1 MGGPGYPGGEGCQP
15 TLDCVAMA
23 PQSETGSETRSREQG
38 EQDASHELIVDARE
52 AGMRLDQLLALL
64 LGASRAEARRVLA
77 RGGVV
82 VDGRSVHLNDKGTP
96 LGEGQRLTVE
106 AFTPPAEQ
114 RPIPEPD
121 TALEIVA
128 EGDGWLAVD
137 KPAGTAVH
145 PLSEEE
151 TGTLLGAVCARH
163 PEIVG
168 VGEAGLRSGVVHRLD
183 VDTSGVLL
191 FATDPDRW
199 HQLRTAFR
207 RHRVHKTYRALVH
220 GRLEGEGELALH
232 LAVARHRPARVRV
245 VGETDADF
253 GRRTRLTRLS
263 WRALRRGPDATLVE
277 VKPRT
282 GFLHQIR
289 VSLAHL
295 GHPVIGDAAYGAPS
309 SEGIER
315 HLLHAARVEYADV
328 RAAAGDA
335 ADFADALDRLA

>member
-1 MGGPGYPGGEGCQP
+1 MDSHDGEP
-15 TLDCVAMA
+15 
-23 PQSETGSETRSREQG
+23 
-38 EQDASHELIVDARE
+38 DAGHELIVDARE
-52 AGMRLDQLLALL
+52 AGLRLDQLVALL
-64 LGASRAEARRVLA
+64 LGASRAEARRTLG
-77 RGGVV
+77 RGGVA
-82 VDGRSVHLNDKGTP
+82 VDGRSVRMNDKGTP
-96 LGEGQRLTVE
+96 LDEGQRLTVE

-114 RPIPEPD
+114 RPIPEPSA
-121 TALEIVA
+121 ALEIVA
-128 EGDGWLAVD
+128 EGEGWLAVD
-137 KPAGTAVH
+137 KPAGSAVH
-145 PLSEEE
+145 PLSEQE
-151 TGTLLGAVCARH
+151 TGTVLGALCARY

-168 VGEAGLRSGVVHRLD
+168 VGEGGLRSGVVHRLD

-191 FATDPDRW
+191 FATDADRW

-207 RHRVHKTYRALVH
+207 KHRVHKTYRALVH
-220 GRLEGEGELALH
+220 GQLGREGEGKGELALH

-245 VGETDADF
+245 VGEADADF

-263 WRALRRGPDATLVE
+263 WRALRHGVDATLVE

-309 SEGIER
+309 SPGARR
-315 HLLHAARVEYADV
+315 HLLHASRVEYADV

-335 ADFADALDRLA
+335 EDFAAALARLG

>member
-1 MGGPGYPGGEGCQP
+1 
-15 TLDCVAMA
+15 
-23 PQSETGSETRSREQG
+23 
-38 EQDASHELIVDARE
+38 
-52 AGMRLDQLLALL
+52 MRLDQLLALL

-77 RGGVV
+77 RGGVA
-82 VDGRSVHLNDKGTP
+82 VDGRAVAPGDKGTS

-114 RPIPEPD
+114 RPIPEPL
-121 TALEIVA
+121 APLEIVA
-128 EGDGWLAVD
+128 EGEGWLAVD

-145 PLSEEE
+145 PLAEDE

-163 PEIVG
+163 PGIVG
-168 VGEAGLRSGVVHRLD
+168 VGEAGLRSGIVHRLD
-183 VDTSGVLL
+183 LDTSGVLL

-207 RHRVHKTYRALVH
+207 RHRVAKTYRALVH
-220 GRLEGEGELALH
+220 GRLEGQGELALH

-245 VGETDADF
+245 VAAGDPDF
-253 GRRTRLTRLS
+253 GRRSRHTRLA
-263 WRALRRGPDATLVE
+263 WRALRHGRDVTLVE

-295 GHPVIGDAAYGAPS
+295 GHPVLGDAAYGAPPS
-309 SEGIER
+309 DGVER
-315 HLLHAARVEYADV
+315 HLLHAARLEYADV
-328 RAAAGDA
+328 RAAARDA
-335 ADFADALDRLA
+335 ADFAAALDRFA